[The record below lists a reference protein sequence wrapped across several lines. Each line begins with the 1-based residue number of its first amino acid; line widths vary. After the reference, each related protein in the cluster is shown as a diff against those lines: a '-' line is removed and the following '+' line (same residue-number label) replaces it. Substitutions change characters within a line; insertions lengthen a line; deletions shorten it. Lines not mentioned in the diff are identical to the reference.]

1 MGCSSRCLLIPNRGS
16 GMSIREEDQWIS
28 CDDHYSTVIDFF
40 YHFIFFGTALFLILL
55 LLSLLLLSL
64 SLWLLLLL
72 SLSLFYSHY
81 HYGTLHYRRMR
92 LHDFFFHIHD
102 VQWTSPLFALPAGT
116 KYTETNSCILIHVLR
131 PIIWCNIP
139 VPTKINPQQTSLQ
152 LNPATFKL
160 KDPKLNSILVS
171 FQANIFVRC
180 ITSKKPSEIF
190 GAQSLEK

>member
-1 MGCSSRCLLIPNRGS
+1 MDILWRSL
-16 GMSIREEDQWIS
+16 Q
-28 CDDHYSTVIDFF
+28 YS
-40 YHFIFFGTALFLILL
+40 YRLFLSFYFLWNRIILNIIIIIIIIIVIIIIMITIIIIIIII
-55 LLSLLLLSL
+55 
-64 SLWLLLLL
+64 
-72 SLSLFYSHY
+72 HY
-81 HYGTLHYRRMR
+81 HYGIRITITEPSITGGWDCMI
-92 LHDFFFHIHD
+92 FFHIHD
-102 VQWTSPLFALPAGT
+102 VQWTSPLITLPVGT

-131 PIIWCNIP
+131 PIIRCNIP